1 MPTGRGAARS
11 VGESFPW
18 DGGLREGDWKLYA
31 KAREN
36 VRPKGI
42 PEMTKEDKKQFLVN
56 LSKDPGEKRNWAKDH
71 PAELKRLQELA
82 KKYQDDLASSA
93 K

>member
-1 MPTGRGAARS
+1 M
-11 VGESFPW
+11 
-18 DGGLREGDWKLYA
+18 REGDWKLYA

-36 VRPKGI
+36 IRPKGI
-42 PEMTKEDKKQFLVN
+42 PEMNKDDKKQFLVN

-82 KKYQDDLASSA
+82 KEYQAGLEKKA

>member
-1 MPTGRGAARS
+1 
-11 VGESFPW
+11 
-18 DGGLREGDWKLYA
+18 
-31 KAREN
+31 
-36 VRPKGI
+36 
-42 PEMTKEDKKQFLVN
+42 MTKEDKKQFLVN
-56 LSKDPGEKRNWAKDH
+56 LSKDPGEKRNWAKGH